1 MTMRRQAR
9 GKGTLSARD
18 AGSVPS
24 DPYSTRPTHRLSVGR
39 QELGGSHRGAIRGP
53 PLFIAR
59 VRWIDQ
65 RTDWWRAMDRALRG
79 GQSIARERWLDQWP
93 ADGEQW
99 IDHSEGVSR
108 LLATDGSINGR
119 LMASNGSST
128 RR

>member
-18 AGSVPS
+18 AGRAPS

-39 QELGGSHRGAIRGP
+39 RSGGIRIAARCAGP
-53 PLFIAR
+53 PFF
-59 VRWIDQ
+59 
-65 RTDWWRAMDRALRG
+65 
-79 GQSIARERWLDQWP
+79 IARERWIDQWP
-93 ADGEQW
+93 ADGQQW
-99 IDHSEGVSR
+99 IEHSEGVSR

-119 LMASNGSST
+119 LMAGNGSST

>member
-1 MTMRRQAR
+1 MTTRRQAR

-59 VRWIDQ
+59 VRWI
-65 RTDWWRAMDRALRG
+65 
-79 GQSIARERWLDQWP
+79 E
-93 ADGEQW
+93 
-99 IDHSEGVSR
+99 HSEGVSR

-119 LMASNGSST
+119 LMASNASST